1 MTLRFYNSATRR
13 KEVFEPRHPGR
24 VSMYVCGPTVYD
36 LAHIGNG
43 RTFVSFDLVYRLL
56 AHEYG
61 RDNVVFV
68 RNITDVEDK
77 INQAA
82 ADRGI
87 SIRELTT
94 ETEAAFLEDMGVL
107 GVSPPT
113 YAPRV
118 TDSIPAIIAMI
129 EALIAHGHAYEAEAH
144 VLFQVDSFAE
154 YGALSGRSVEDM
166 IAGARID
173 VAPFKRSPADFV
185 LWKPSPP
192 ELPGWDSPWGR
203 GRPGWHIECS
213 AMIEAVLGP
222 AFGDTIDIHAGGN
235 DLIFPHHENE
245 LAQSA
250 CAHGGAA
257 LAKFWLHSGMLTV
270 EGAKMSKS
278 LGNFLTVQDVLS
290 WGIPGEAI
298 RYYMLKTHY
307 HSPMDWTKAGLGLA
321 WKELDRFYNLLR
333 QVGPAAFEHA
343 EPPEAFL
350 AALADDLN
358 TPGALAVL
366 HDVAGQANSAEGAE
380 KDRLAAQIRAAGA
393 VLGILQSNVA
403 AWFTGSITDGDA
415 IEERINARN
424 QARKDRDFATA
435 DRIRDELL
443 AEGIVLED
451 GPTGTIWRR
460 AS

>member
-1 MTLRFYNSATRR
+1 
-13 KEVFEPRHPGR
+13 
-24 VSMYVCGPTVYD
+24 
-36 LAHIGNG
+36 
-43 RTFVSFDLVYRLL
+43 
-56 AHEYG
+56 
-61 RDNVVFV
+61 
-68 RNITDVEDK
+68 
-77 INQAA
+77 
-82 ADRGI
+82 
-87 SIRELTT
+87 
-94 ETEAAFLEDMGVL
+94 
-107 GVSPPT
+107 
-113 YAPRV
+113 
-118 TDSIPAIIAMI
+118 
-129 EALIAHGHAYEAEAH
+129 
-144 VLFQVDSFAE
+144 
-154 YGALSGRSVEDM
+154 
-166 IAGARID
+166 
-173 VAPFKRSPADFV
+173 
-185 LWKPSPP
+185 
-192 ELPGWDSPWGR
+192 
-203 GRPGWHIECS
+203 
-213 AMIEAVLGP
+213 MIEAVLGP

-250 CAHGGAA
+250 CAHGDAA
-257 LAKFWLHSGMLTV
+257 LARFWLHSGMLTV

-333 QVGPAAFEHA
+333 QVGPAAHEHA

-403 AWFTGSITDGDA
+403 AWFTGSVTDADA
-415 IEERINARN
+415 IEERISARN
-424 QARKDRDFATA
+424 QARKDRDFAAA